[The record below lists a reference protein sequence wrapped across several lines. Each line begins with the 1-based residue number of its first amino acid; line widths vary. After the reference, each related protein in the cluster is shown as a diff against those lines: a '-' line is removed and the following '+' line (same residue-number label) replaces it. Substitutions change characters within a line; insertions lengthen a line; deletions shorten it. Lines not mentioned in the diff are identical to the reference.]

1 MPQLSKISK
10 KNNKQINTRLQNQD
24 IKLRNK
30 NSFVKIKK
38 LTAEQ
43 ITQLFVNQFNLIQIN
58 I

>member
-43 ITQLFVNQFNLIQIN
+43 ITQLFVNQFNLIQMN

>member
-24 IKLRNK
+24 IKLINK